1 MSYFFESRIT
11 ISMPVAWPK
20 WLEDAKLVG
29 EDLGVYARDSSAD
42 SGTKGELEHP
52 HDR

>member
-1 MSYFFESRIT
+1 
-11 ISMPVAWPK
+11 MPVAWPK

-42 SGTKGELEHP
+42 SGTKGELENP